1 MTKTQ
6 MAYFKEM
13 PCPLWKNSKIRVLL
27 KIKRSKRHSNIPIAW
42 SKFMAPFI
50 ESKIKAKLADKGYD
64 VDLGKIQEAID
75 SQEPMK
81 IVDVQ
86 DGGDKVEIFVEQ
98 EGRAVKVVIK
108 DTGIGI
114 RKGEAKE
121 LFKKFVRGEGVAQV
135 DTGGSGLGLFIAKKI
150 TEAHNGKIW
159 AESAGRDMGSS
170 FTFTLPME

>member
-1 MTKTQ
+1 VSLDKD
-6 MAYFKEM
+6 
-13 PCPLWKNSKIRVLL
+13 
-27 KIKRSKRHSNIPIAW
+27 KIKDVLVNLIDNA
-42 SKFMAPFI
+42 
-50 ESKIKAKLADKGYD
+50 IKYTPKG
-64 VDLGKIQEAID
+64 
-75 SQEPMK
+75 
-81 IVDVQ
+81 
-86 DGGDKVEIFVEQ
+86 KVEIFVEQ

-114 RKGEAKE
+114 KKGEAKE

>member
-1 MTKTQ
+1 MTQNNIFATLIFQ
-6 MAYFKEM
+6 
-13 PCPLWKNSKIRVLL
+13 S
-27 KIKRSKRHSNIPIAW
+27 RSKMLIYVIICLE
-42 SKFMAPFI
+42 M
-50 ESKIKAKLADKGYD
+50 IKMDAYSITQIFANLIDNAIKYTPKG
-64 VDLGKIQEAID
+64 
-75 SQEPMK
+75 
-81 IVDVQ
+81 
-86 DGGDKVEIFVEQ
+86 KVEIFVEQ